1 MAASRQ
7 MLFSL
12 ALLLFVAS
20 LSLSPVLAKRGA
32 LRYEEGDSVIL
43 YANKVGPFKN
53 PSETYQYYKLPFC
66 QPDELSRKRGGGLG
80 EVVDGNRLVAS
91 PYSLRF
97 AVDVPADRPARLCSA
112 ALSAD
117 DVDLLRGAVLED
129 YYFQFVVDELPVYG
143 FLGKVDVAQDGEDAD
158 AEVDRAL
165 GGNGGGDKKTV
176 RLFTHLHLDATFNGD
191 RVISVTARTDPLK
204 SVVLPAEA
212 LAPVRADFTYSV
224 TWTPTDVALAR
235 RMDRYRRDTFLP
247 QHLEVH
253 WFAIAN
259 SCVTVLLLTAFLATI
274 LVRVLRADVSRYV
287 SGVGGGGGGQRGSGR
302 PLSSGSG
309 GGGAG
314 GVSGAINSSSSSKG
328 GKNSQPLEDPLFL
341 DLDDGCDETGWKYL
355 AHDVFRPPKHRALF
369 CALLGA
375 GAQVAAMACGVFALA
390 ACGFFY
396 PHARGA
402 MQAALIGL
410 YGATA
415 GFAGYVSGSYHRQLG
430 GGSSAAGGKGD
441 WVRCQLLTA
450 TVLAGPVFLAF
461 CVSNT
466 VAWAWGSTAALPAGT
481 VAVLI
486 CGWAVA
492 TLPLTLL
499 GGVVGKN
506 SARPFDAPTRT
517 ARFAREV
524 PALPW
529 WRGAWPQALAAGFLP
544 FSAIYIELYYVFLS
558 VWGHKTYTI
567 YSILA
572 IVFVILLLVTAFV
585 TVALTYFQLAAEDH
599 RWWWRSLACGAST
612 GLFVAGYALYFYLAQ
627 SDMEGL
633 MQGSFFF
640 GYTGVC
646 CWALSLMLG
655 YVGWRASLAFVRGMY
670 RAIKSE

>member
-1 MAASRQ
+1 MQGQQGRIFFLFFFVLVSLLVRFLASACRPKTSAPSSQ
-7 MLFSL
+7 TPPPSFF
-12 ALLLFVAS
+12 LLL
-20 LSLSPVLAKRGA
+20 LSQTKSPPKTLC
-32 LRYEEGDSVIL
+32 
-43 YANKVGPFKN
+43 
-53 PSETYQYYKLPFC
+53 SETYQYYKLPFC

-112 ALSAD
+112 ALSAE

-143 FLGKVDVAQDGEDAD
+143 FLGKVQDERDED

-165 GGNGGGDKKTV
+165 GGNGDKKTV

-204 SVVLPAEA
+204 SVVLPADDDA

-224 TWTPTDVALAR
+224 TWTPTDVAFAR

-287 SGVGGGGGGQRGSGR
+287 SGVGGGQGRGR
-302 PLSSGSG
+302 PLSGSSSG
-309 GGGAG
+309 G

-328 GKNSQPLEDPLFL
+328 GKNSHQPLEDPLFL

-375 GAQVAAMACGVFALA
+375 GAQVAAVACGVFALA
-390 ACGFFY
+390 ACGFLY

-430 GGSSAAGGKGD
+430 GGSSNAAGGKGD

-558 VWGHKTYTI
+558 VWGHKVRYDREEGGFVVVSGFFLLLLLFLGHHFFFIFAHRKFETFSFPEKIQTKKQTYTI

-585 TVALTYFQLAAEDH
+585 TVALTYCEF
-599 RWWWRSLACGAST
+599 
-612 GLFVAGYALYFYLAQ
+612 
-627 SDMEGL
+627 
-633 MQGSFFF
+633 
-640 GYTGVC
+640 
-646 CWALSLMLG
+646 
-655 YVGWRASLAFVRGMY
+655 
-670 RAIKSE
+670 

>member
-1 MAASRQ
+1 M
-7 MLFSL
+7 
-12 ALLLFVAS
+12 
-20 LSLSPVLAKRGA
+20 
-32 LRYEEGDSVIL
+32 
-43 YANKVGPFKN
+43 
-53 PSETYQYYKLPFC
+53 
-66 QPDELSRKRGGGLG
+66 
-80 EVVDGNRLVAS
+80 
-91 PYSLRF
+91 
-97 AVDVPADRPARLCSA
+97 CSTS
-112 ALSAD
+112 LSAD
-117 DVDLLRGAVLED
+117 EADLLRGAVLED
-129 YYFQFVVDELPVYG
+129 YYFQFVADELPVYG
-143 FLGKVDVAQDGEDAD
+143 FLGTVQEGE
-158 AEVDRAL
+158 EQGR
-165 GGNGGGDKKTV
+165 GGGAAGDKTV
-176 RLFTHLHLDATFNGD
+176 RLFTHLHLDATFSGD
-191 RVISVTARTDPLK
+191 RVISVAARTDPAK
-204 SVVLPAEA
+204 SVVLPSGA

-224 TWTPTDVALAR
+224 SWTESDAVPFAR

-274 LVRVLRADVSRYV
+274 LVRVLRADVSRY
-287 SGVGGGGGGQRGSGR
+287 SGGKGGR
-302 PLSSGSG
+302 PSSG
-309 GGGAG
+309 G
-314 GVSGAINSSSSSKG
+314 GVSGAIGGSSSSSSKG
-328 GKNSQPLEDPLFL
+328 KNGAQPLEDPLFL

-355 AHDVFRPPKHRALF
+355 AHDVFRPPRHRALF

-402 MQAALIGL
+402 VQASLIGL

-415 GFAGYVSGSYHRQLG
+415 GLAGYVSGSYHRQLG
-430 GGSSAAGGKGD
+430 GARRGGD

-450 TVLAGPVFLAF
+450 TVLAAPVFGAF
-461 CVSNT
+461 AVSNS

-481 VAVLI
+481 VALLL
-486 CGWAVA
+486 CGWTAA

-529 WRGAWPQALAAGFLP
+529 WRGAGPQALAAGFLP

-558 VWGHKTYTI
+558 VWGHKVRRRGRNSLFPFLSDFLFSDALLLSFVSRSFSSHQSHNSPPPKKKKTKTKKTYTI

-585 TVALTYFQLAAEDH
+585 TVALTYCEYILVF
-599 RWWWRSLACGAST
+599 
-612 GLFVAGYALYFYLAQ
+612 
-627 SDMEGL
+627 
-633 MQGSFFF
+633 GSFFVLF
-640 GYTGVC
+640 FFADLPAPLFPKKHAHPSPPPTHPPHSLPFCFVSLSHPHSPARRRGPQVVVALPRLRRLDGPLRRRVC
-646 CWALSLMLG
+646 ALLLL
-655 YVGWRASLAFVRGMY
+655 RAV
-670 RAIKSE
+670 

>member
-1 MAASRQ
+1 M
-7 MLFSL
+7 
-12 ALLLFVAS
+12 
-20 LSLSPVLAKRGA
+20 
-32 LRYEEGDSVIL
+32 
-43 YANKVGPFKN
+43 
-53 PSETYQYYKLPFC
+53 
-66 QPDELSRKRGGGLG
+66 
-80 EVVDGNRLVAS
+80 
-91 PYSLRF
+91 
-97 AVDVPADRPARLCSA
+97 
-112 ALSAD
+112 
-117 DVDLLRGAVLED
+117 LED

-143 FLGKVDVAQDGEDAD
+143 FLGKVSVVAQEDGDAD

-165 GGNGGGDKKTV
+165 GGSGDKKTV
-176 RLFTHLHLDATFNGD
+176 RLFTHLHLDATYNGD

-224 TWTPTDVALAR
+224 TWTPTDVPLAR

-287 SGVGGGGGGQRGSGR
+287 AGVGGGGQRGSGR
-302 PLSSGSG
+302 PLSGS
-309 GGGAG
+309 G
-314 GVSGAINSSSSSKG
+314 GVSGAINSSSSSSKGG

-369 CALLGA
+369 CAFLGA

-430 GGSSAAGGKGD
+430 GGSNVAGGKGD

-481 VAVLI
+481 VAVLL

-558 VWGHKTYTI
+558 VWGHK
-567 YSILA
+567 
-572 IVFVILLLVTAFV
+572 
-585 TVALTYFQLAAEDH
+585 
-599 RWWWRSLACGAST
+599 
-612 GLFVAGYALYFYLAQ
+612 
-627 SDMEGL
+627 
-633 MQGSFFF
+633 
-640 GYTGVC
+640 
-646 CWALSLMLG
+646 
-655 YVGWRASLAFVRGMY
+655 VRF
-670 RAIKSE
+670 

>member
-1 MAASRQ
+1 M
-7 MLFSL
+7 
-12 ALLLFVAS
+12 
-20 LSLSPVLAKRGA
+20 
-32 LRYEEGDSVIL
+32 
-43 YANKVGPFKN
+43 
-53 PSETYQYYKLPFC
+53 
-66 QPDELSRKRGGGLG
+66 
-80 EVVDGNRLVAS
+80 
-91 PYSLRF
+91 
-97 AVDVPADRPARLCSA
+97 
-112 ALSAD
+112 
-117 DVDLLRGAVLED
+117 LED

-143 FLGKVDVAQDGEDAD
+143 FLGKVLEEGE
-158 AEVDRAL
+158 EEGRE
-165 GGNGGGDKKTV
+165 NEKKV
-176 RLFTHLHLDATFNGD
+176 ILFTHLHLDATFSGD
-191 RVISVTARTDPLK
+191 RVISVTARTDPAK
-204 SVVLPAEA
+204 SIVLPADA
-212 LAPVRADFTYSV
+212 LAPVRADFAYSI
-224 TWTPTDVALAR
+224 TWTESDAVPFSK

-274 LVRVLRADVSRYV
+274 LVRVLKADVSRYA
-287 SGVGGGGGGQRGSGR
+287 GR
-302 PLSSGSG
+302 PGSG
-309 GGGAG
+309 GGRG
-314 GVSGAINSSSSSKG
+314 GVSGAISSSSSSG
-328 GKNSQPLEDPLFL
+328 SRGSQQPLEDPLFL

-355 AHDVFRPPKHRALF
+355 AHDVFRPPRHRALF

-375 GAQVAAMACGVFALA
+375 GAQVAAMAFGVFALA

-415 GFAGYVSGSYHRQLG
+415 GLAGFVSGSYHRQLG
-430 GGSSAAGGKGD
+430 GSRGGGGGGAGGAGGGGD

-450 TVLAGPVFLAF
+450 TVLAGPVFAAF
-461 CVSNT
+461 CVSNS
-466 VAWAWGSTAALPAGT
+466 VAWSWGSTAALPAGT
-481 VAVLI
+481 VALLL

-529 WRGAWPQALAAGFLP
+529 WRGACTQVLAAGFLP

-558 VWGHKTYTI
+558 VWGHKVRVRRSGFFFLRFRVFFLCPLLLRSSFFSPKLKTLPLKIQKTYTI

-585 TVALTYFQLAAEDH
+585 TVALTYCEFFRYFNYYYYFA
-599 RWWWRSLACGAST
+599 
-612 GLFVAGYALYFYLAQ
+612 FPVA
-627 SDMEGL
+627 D
-633 MQGSFFF
+633 
-640 GYTGVC
+640 
-646 CWALSLMLG
+646 LSLLFFPKKKKTHPCSASRNLRKKNSPTRRRGPQVVVALPRLRRLHGPLRRRLRDLLLFFPKRHGGFDARVLLFRLHGSLLLG
-655 YVGWRASLAFVRGMY
+655 PEPDARVCGLEVQPGVRAGDVQGDQERVIREREGGESGEERRGRKERERAFLSSFNRKEGILRLFFSFLRLTTCFILAF
-670 RAIKSE
+670 

>member
-1 MAASRQ
+1 M
-7 MLFSL
+7 
-12 ALLLFVAS
+12 
-20 LSLSPVLAKRGA
+20 
-32 LRYEEGDSVIL
+32 
-43 YANKVGPFKN
+43 
-53 PSETYQYYKLPFC
+53 
-66 QPDELSRKRGGGLG
+66 
-80 EVVDGNRLVAS
+80 
-91 PYSLRF
+91 
-97 AVDVPADRPARLCSA
+97 
-112 ALSAD
+112 
-117 DVDLLRGAVLED
+117 
-129 YYFQFVVDELPVYG
+129 DELPVYG
-143 FLGKVDVAQDGEDAD
+143 FLGKVVQ
-158 AEVDRAL
+158 AEEEEEEGRAS
-165 GGNGGGDKKTV
+165 GGNGDGKTV
-176 RLFTHLHLDATFNGD
+176 RLFTHLHLDATYNGD
-191 RVISVTARTDPLK
+191 RVISVTARTDPAK

-212 LAPVRADFTYSV
+212 LAPVRADFSYSV
-224 TWTPTDVALAR
+224 SWTPTDVPLAR

-274 LVRVLRADVSRYV
+274 LVRVLRADVSRYAGV
-287 SGVGGGGGGQRGSGR
+287 GGGQRGGSGGVGGGGGGR
-302 PLSSGSG
+302 PLSGSG
-309 GGGAG
+309 GGG
-314 GVSGAINSSSSSKG
+314 GVSGAICSSSSGKG
-328 GKNSQPLEDPLFL
+328 GRNSQQPLEDPLFL

-375 GAQVAAMACGVFALA
+375 GAQVAAVAVGVFALA
-390 ACGFFY
+390 ACGLFY

-415 GFAGYVSGSYHRQLG
+415 GLAGYVSGSYHRQLG
-430 GGSSAAGGKGD
+430 GGSGGASRGGKGD

-450 TVLAGPVFLAF
+450 TVLAGPVFAAF

-481 VAVLI
+481 VAVLL

-499 GGVVGKN
+499 GGVIGKN

-558 VWGHKTYTI
+558 VWGHKVRQGRGFLLLLSFRFFRGLSGCFLASPPPPPSAFFFSLIDISNLFFPRKKKTENERTKKKTYTI

-585 TVALTYFQLAAEDH
+585 TVALTYCEYLKGFFFTFFRRWWRALSLCRRRFQRKKKKHSPPPCPEPSFSSTPPPPPPPPKKKTPNDKTTVQLAAEDH

-612 GLFVAGYALYFYLAQ
+612 GLFVAGYALYFFFAQ
-627 SDMEGL
+627 SDMAGL

-655 YVGWRASLAFVRGMY
+655 FVGWRSSLSFVRGMY